1 MEYIF
6 HYLDCINSYYL
17 AGYKMELRSS
27 SHEPGYAQLPL
38 DLNFMV
44 ENSGA
49 IKLIPTTLS
58 LYVIKHK
65 SNQNCVEV

>member
-1 MEYIF
+1 MEF
-6 HYLDCINSYYL
+6 
-17 AGYKMELRSS
+17 RSS
-27 SHEPGYAQLPL
+27 SHELGYAQLPQFGFKFL
-38 DLNFMV
+38 V
-44 ENSGA
+44 ENRGA